1 MDDLV
6 KRREELLVKL
16 RAKKVELKEKAK
28 EKKLLEEI
36 KVLEKA
42 LKNPNTLDKINFALK
57 NGKLKDKSK
66 GFIEK
71 ASSFYEKIA
80 DFADKMPDAEEVI
93 TGTTTKKS
101 KKKVKTKGDKK

>member
-1 MDDLV
+1 MVDDLV

-16 RAKKVELKEKAK
+16 RVKKVELKEKAK

-57 NGKLKDKSK
+57 NGKSVSYTHLTLPT
-66 GFIEK
+66 ILL
-71 ASSFYEKIA
+71 
-80 DFADKMPDAEEVI
+80 V
-93 TGTTTKKS
+93 
-101 KKKVKTKGDKK
+101 